1 MGLDVRLDV
10 GLMLKG
16 SHHREEIACGWISV
30 RPHYSH
36 QALFRNV
43 RLLAQRTEADGRV
56 DAIAQEDEASRNFA
70 LEERL

>member
-1 MGLDVRLDV
+1 
-10 GLMLKG
+10 
-16 SHHREEIACGWISV
+16 
-30 RPHYSH
+30 
-36 QALFRNV
+36 V